1 MSWFE
6 KIKSYYEQGLW
17 DKQRIRNVVGKVLAA
32 DEYQQITGEVYVAG
46 RSQNAPVQPTWGGEQ
61 LPHNGL

>member
-6 KIKSYYEQGLW
+6 KIKYYYEQGLW

-32 DEYQQITGEVYVAG
+32 DEYQQITGEVYVA
-46 RSQNAPVQPTWGGEQ
+46 
-61 LPHNGL
+61 